1 MSIRKALSVFALS
14 AVAFLAQTTS
24 GWAAPVTLTFDT
36 SSLTASLPSVY
47 SLDFQLTSADGSS
60 ANSAT
65 LTDFDFGLGSVLATS
80 FYGPNG
86 GVSGSVDAP
95 PLVLSATAFFNS
107 FTQDFIPGAF
117 LKFTLDLTNSGPAG
131 LTPDQF
137 SFAILL
143 DGFEVPT
150 GDALGINKLLR
161 VDLTGAS
168 AGPDVLQYA
177 VTAAAAVP
185 EPASLLLLGS
195 GLITLAARRR
205 TRRAGAE

>member
-1 MSIRKALSVFALS
+1 M
-14 AVAFLAQTTS
+14 
-24 GWAAPVTLTFDT
+24 
-36 SSLTASLPSVY
+36 
-47 SLDFQLTSADGSS
+47 
-60 ANSAT
+60 
-65 LTDFDFGLGSVLATS
+65 
-80 FYGPNG
+80 
-86 GVSGSVDAP
+86 DAP

-117 LKFTLDLTNSGPAG
+117 LKFTLDLTNSGPVG

-150 GDALGINKLLR
+150 GDALGFNKLLR
-161 VDLTGAS
+161 ADLTGALN
-168 AGPDVLQYA
+168 GPDVLHYA

-195 GLITLAARRR
+195 GLMTLAARRR